1 MGCLAAKIL
10 DVIMGLSKLLQVK
23 PSRIKTKLD
32 IDKHLK
38 DEAERKRI
46 RKGMRRI
53 REQRERRH
61 KEEVLRRKR
70 GK

>member
-1 MGCLAAKIL
+1 MNLKDWL
-10 DVIMGLSKLLQVK
+10 KPKSSKVK
-23 PSRIKTKLD
+23 TGFD
-32 IDKHLK
+32 IDKYLK

-53 REQRERRH
+53 REQRERKHRS
-61 KEEVLRRKR
+61 EVLGRKTGR